1 MNPSFRSSGDLVIF
15 YGKEDLGS
23 CRRIDFSSVN
33 EDYLKHLS
41 DTCDKATFGRAQQDV
56 YDETYRKAGKLDTAY
71 FATKL
76 DVERSGL
83 MNAIRY
89 DLLEGHDCNRSMKV
103 ELYKLNVYG
112 KDPFFKSHKDTPHST
127 AMFGSLVVIL
137 PTPHEGGALT
147 FRHHN
152 KEWQFDSAKALS
164 ESSDPHLHIAYA
176 AFFGDVEHAVNI
188 VESGYRVTLTY
199 NLYYDD
205 NAVFQVAKTLPANQS
220 LVGQT
225 LEILLSDKTFLPNG
239 GYIGFGLR
247 HEYPIELKPKDTE
260 TLEFLEQNL
269 KGSDAM
275 VMQACKDLNLKASLQ
290 ICYDGDSYCTD
301 EILVTQEADINGRR
315 LYDDRPLGDYLTN
328 EYSAKVI
335 KRCRDCI
342 YECNIETDF
351 EVLWVTERTRFNI
364 VEAVF
369 AANGNEV
376 SAEHVYGSFCLI
388 VQIGPPTERGRG
400 EMQ

>member
-1 MNPSFRSSGDLVIF
+1 MALCPDDLVIF
-15 YGKEDLGS
+15 YGKEDPS
-23 CRRIDFSSVN
+23 SRRLLSSK
-33 EDYLKHLS
+33 EDPLKHLS

-56 YDETYRKAGKLDTAY
+56 YDETYRKAGKPDTAF

-76 DVERSGL
+76 DIERSGL

-89 DLLEGHDCNRSMKV
+89 DLLEGHDCNRPMKV

-112 KDPFFKSHKDTPHST
+112 KDSFFKSHKDTPSST

-137 PTPHEGGALT
+137 PTSHEGGALT

-152 KEWQFDSAKALS
+152 KERQFDSAKALS
-164 ESSDPHLHIAYA
+164 ESPDPHLHIAYA
-176 AFFGDVEHAVNI
+176 AFFGDVEHAVNQHSQVWLPRHTHI
-188 VESGYRVTLTY
+188 QLD
-199 NLYYDD
+199 YDD

-220 LVGQT
+220 LVGST
-225 LEILLSDKTFLPNG
+225 LGILLSDKTFFPNG

-269 KGSDAM
+269 KGCDAM
-275 VMQACKDLNLKASLQ
+275 VMQACKDLNLKSSLQ

-301 EILVTQEADINGRR
+301 EILVTQEADVNGRC
-315 LYDDRPLGDYLTN
+315 LFDIVLTDHWGT
-328 EYSAKVI
+328 I
-335 KRCRDCI
+335 LQT
-342 YECNIETDF
+342 NIMRREFDF
-351 EVLWVTERTRFNI
+351 EVFWVTERTRFNV

-369 AANGNEV
+369 AANGNSV

-388 VQIGPPTERGRG
+388 VQIGPPDERGRG